1 MASATMTMIGLY
13 NYDNTLF
20 DNLTFPSGIDKNLAI
35 NQILM
40 SCGEFELLYP
50 NLEFM
55 KYQIENWGKKNYFT
69 FDKWV
74 KALAEEFNPLY
85 NYDRHEE
92 YEDFR
97 NRAASD
103 KSTTDRTNH
112 GNAINIGNSSGR
124 GNTTNIEMTSDKS
137 VSVVSGNAATSNT
150 THTDN
155 DSTVTRDVSAYDA
168 TTYQPKEKETTRG
181 GNTASGSAVT
191 NENTK
196 TSNTDS
202 GGSSGVTN
210 TSDAANNSNITNTR
224 DVSKNETFGSR
235 AEAENAKHTA
245 HLYGNIGVTTS
256 VAMLNEYV
264 GFYKDFNLYE
274 QIADLFVNDFCVR
287 IY

>member
-20 DNLTFPSGIDKNLAI
+20 NNLTFPSGIDKDLAV

-92 YEDFR
+92 YEDIR

-103 KSTTDRTNH
+103 KSTTDRTNT
-112 GNAINIGNSSGR
+112 GTA
-124 GNTTNIEMTSDKS
+124 TNVEMTSNEGISD
-137 VSVVSGNAATSNT
+137 VTGNAATSNNT
-150 THTDN
+150 KSN
-155 DSTVTRDVSAYDA
+155 NNSNVTRNVSAYDA
-168 TTYQPKEKETTRG
+168 STYQPKEQEITKGENVAT
-181 GNTASGSAVT
+181 GNAVT

-196 TSNTDS
+196 TSNTNS
-202 GGSSGVTN
+202 GGSSDV
-210 TSDAANNSNITNTR
+210 SNTR
-224 DVSKNETFGSR
+224 DVSKDETVGSR
-235 AEAENAKHTA
+235 AEAESAKHTA

-256 VAMLNEYV
+256 VTMLKEYV

-274 QIADLFVNDFCVR
+274 QIADLFVNDFCIR